1 MEQPDEYEKESWQL
15 NETEQI
21 EMIPKLKTQGNEE
34 YNKKNFSKASDLYA
48 KAIGLLEQLML
59 KEKPHDVEWNQ
70 LNSQKL
76 PLLLNFAQ
84 CKLNEEDYYPVIT
97 HCTEVLKY
105 DKGGASFHTKCSSQ
119 LKCESF

>member
-21 EMIPKLKTQGNEE
+21 EMIPKLKSQGNEE
-34 YNKKNFSKASDLYA
+34 YNKKNFTKASDLYA

-59 KEKPHDVEWNQ
+59 KEKPHDIEWNQ

-105 DKGGASFHTKCSSQ
+105 DKGENFWVQIQAK
-119 LKCESF
+119 LK